1 MYLVSVYLVI
11 DCGSLEF
18 AHARLH
24 SRHGQRADESTWQ
37 RLETVREFAALLET
51 ARGTSL
57 QPWVFGLTATASA
70 RQIEAA
76 LRSQWRMTVVEVVG
90 WMPARWQAALSWC
103 AVLPDLPLLQHLA
116 CDGEVSAAMLD
127 DPEHR
132 ALCDAPS
139 GARLA
144 VLSAGRLAALAMAW
158 SAQQT
163 SAGAQPSA
171 WLFAWHAEWRRR
183 LPRRTSETDDKLAW
197 VEAALHA
204 HASAFAAAPPGSGKL
219 LRQSL
224 GTHLSQLLRRAM
236 LDPAAA
242 FIHIT
247 LCGLDLERLR
257 GELLLRALFTDVP
270 SGRAA

>member
-1 MYLVSVYLVI
+1 MRPVI

-18 AHARLH
+18 THARLYA
-24 SRHGQRADESTWQ
+24 RHGQRADESIWQ
-37 RLETVREFAALLET
+37 RLETVRELAALLET

-57 QPWVFGLTATASA
+57 QPWVLGITATASA

-76 LRSQWRMTVVEVVG
+76 MLRQWRKTVAEVVG
-90 WMPARWQAALSWC
+90 WMPARWQAALAWC

-116 CDGEVSAAMLD
+116 CGGEVGAAMLD
-127 DPEHR
+127 DPEHH

-144 VLSAGRLAALAMAW
+144 VLSAGHLAALAMAW

-171 WLFAWHAEWRRR
+171 WLCAWHAEWRRR
-183 LPRRTSETDDKLAW
+183 LPRRSSETDDKLAW
-197 VEAALHA
+197 VEAALRA
-204 HASAFAAAPPGSGKL
+204 HASAFAAAPPGSGRL
-219 LRQSL
+219 LRRSL
-224 GTHLSQLLRRAM
+224 GTRLSQLLRRAA

-242 FIHIT
+242 FIHIG

-257 GELLLRALFTDVP
+257 GELLLRALFTGVP
-270 SGRAA
+270 STRAT